1 MFVRCAVANM
11 AFDNNERRC
20 ILGSAENLDCFSE
33 PLQIVDISHAQYVP
47 AIGKKT
53 RRHVVTEGE
62 IRMPFDCHAV
72 AVVKPA
78 KIPKHLMT
86 GERSGFIRHA
96 LHHVAVAAYHVDV
109 IVEYGEVRPIKA
121 LCRPAS
127 CERHAN
133 AIAATL
139 P

>member
-1 MFVRCAVANM
+1 
-11 AFDNNERRC
+11 
-20 ILGSAENLDCFSE
+20 
-33 PLQIVDISHAQYVP
+33 
-47 AIGKKT
+47 
-53 RRHVVTEGE
+53 
-62 IRMPFDCHAV
+62 MPFDCHAV

-121 LCRPAS
+121 LRQPAS
-127 CERHAN
+127 GERHPN
-133 AIAATL
+133 TIAATL
-139 P
+139 T